1 MSFTSVNISSKVN
14 NEVRCKY
21 LEFVLQQCQ
30 TDIQAIF
37 IDYCI
42 IDLGNAIGDFKD
54 ITFNNC
60 ELKNELTNSFKAVS
74 LNLNSNLNLSQLKS
88 GLIQNINVNVN
99 KNAIIDFNDAKQIQ
113 NLNKLLIQSTSFD
126 LNFIEGK
133 WNIIEIQDCLLEN
146 KILNNELN
154 NFVAKQFIL
163 ISNDQNMLKQLHKN
177 NFNDLLITIFNQE
190 LLNYELLRQLKWK
203 TIQLTLQYMK
213 VDMSELTGRF
223 TELTLNQCTLL
234 NYGTEKLTCQQL
246 NVLNCK
252 QYQLISNTS
261 QFQKINCQ
269 VLKVQQCLVNYLP
282 LNLLELH
289 IDACSIKLKS
299 QCNYL
304 HKITLKR
311 FEQLNNLDMSLLP
324 VICEITS
331 DRKCDTIIYVQKI
344 IALRAKYHK
353 IKQMNLKRVQ
363 NLIVK
368 RDIRFQYLDELDD
381 ELFYCIASIV
391 DNFISV
397 GVE

>member
-1 MSFTSVNISSKVN
+1 MN

-42 IDLGNAIGDFKD
+42 IDLGNASGDFKD

-60 ELKNELTNSFKAVS
+60 ELKNELTNSFRAAS
-74 LNLNSNLNLSQLKS
+74 LNFNSNLKISQLKR
-88 GLIQNINVNVN
+88 GIVQKVNINVN
-99 KNAIIDFNDAKQIQ
+99 KNVVVDFNDANQIQ
-113 NLNKLLIQSTSFD
+113 KLNKLQIQTTSFD
-126 LNFIEGK
+126 LNLLEGK
-133 WNIIEIQDCLLEN
+133 WNIIEIQDCMLEN
-146 KILNNELN
+146 KTINNEFDKFN
-154 NFVAKQFIL
+154 AKQFIL
-163 ISNDQNMLKQLHKN
+163 ISNDQNMLKSLQNISYNELQ
-177 NFNDLLITIFNQE
+177 ITIFNQE
-190 LLNYELLRQLKWK
+190 LFNYELLKQLKWK

-234 NYGTEKLTCQQL
+234 NCGTEKLTCQQL

-252 QYQLISNTS
+252 QNQLISNTS

-282 LNLLELH
+282 LNLQELH
-289 IDACSIKLKS
+289 VDACNIKLKS

-331 DRKCDTIIYVQKI
+331 DRRCDTIIYVQKI

-353 IKQMNLKRVQ
+353 IKQSNLKRVQ

-368 RDIRFQYLDELDD
+368 RDIKFQYLDELDD
-381 ELFYCIASIV
+381 ELFYCIDSIL